1 MPELPDV
8 VLYVEH
14 LSRRLVG
21 ATLTASRVASPNL
34 LRTAEPPLET
44 AVGKR
49 VREVHRRGKRVVMG
63 FEGDLYLVFHL
74 MIAGRFHW
82 REPGAKLPG
91 KIGLAVF
98 EFSTGS
104 LLLTEAGTRKRA
116 ALHVIQGGAGLSAMD
131 AGGLEVLSATLEQFR
146 TALRA
151 ENHTLKQIG
160 RAHV

>member
-1 MPELPDV
+1 
-8 VLYVEH
+8 
-14 LSRRLVG
+14 
-21 ATLTASRVASPNL
+21 
-34 LRTAEPPLET
+34 
-44 AVGKR
+44 
-49 VREVHRRGKRVVMG
+49 
-63 FEGDLYLVFHL
+63 

-82 REPGAKLPG
+82 REPGAKLAG

-104 LLLTEAGTRKRA
+104 LVLTEAGTRKRA

-151 ENHTLKQIG
+151 ENHTLKRSLTDPRLFSGIG
-160 RAHV
+160 NAYSD

>member
-82 REPGAKLPG
+82 REPRAQLPG
-91 KIGLAVF
+91 KNGLAGF
-98 EFSTGS
+98 EFSPRGP
-104 LLLTEAGTRKRA
+104 LLTQAGTRKRGA
-116 ALHVIQGGAGLSAMD
+116 PPLIPRGAGASPL
-131 AGGLEVLSATLEQFR
+131 
-146 TALRA
+146 
-151 ENHTLKQIG
+151 
-160 RAHV
+160 